1 VPSLRSSF
9 DVRKNALATA
19 LARAEAAGRAVLDLT
34 TSNPTRAGIPYD
46 ARAIL
51 EALADPRALTYEPLP
66 FGLPEA
72 RAAVA
77 KELGVDAARVVL
89 TASTSEA
96 YAYLFKLL
104 CDPGDEVLAPAPS
117 YPLFEHLAQFEAVR
131 LVPFRLA
138 YDGAWHVDL
147 DSVERAIGPRTR
159 AILLVS
165 PNNPTGSY
173 TKKDE
178 LARLASFG
186 LPILSDEVFATY
198 PFVERD
204 PRRASTVLEAEGTLT
219 FALGGLSKLAALPQI
234 KVGWIVV
241 GGPDAAAAE
250 VLERLELIADSFL
263 SVSTPAQLALPRLLA
278 TRHLAGDAIRVR
290 TRQNLEHLR
299 GAVTGTAATLL
310 HAEGG
315 WYATLRLP
323 HTKPEEAWVT
333 ALVEQDGVHVHP
345 GAFFD
350 FADEP
355 HAVVSLLTPPAAFE
369 RGIALILARV
379 DEAAR

>member
-1 VPSLRSSF
+1 VASLRSQF
-9 DVRKNALATA
+9 DVRKNALALA
-19 LARAEAAGRAVLDLT
+19 LERAEAAGRTVLDLT

-46 ARAIL
+46 EIAIL
-51 EALADPRALTYEPLP
+51 EALGDRRALEYEPLP

-77 KELGVDAARVVL
+77 KELGVDPARVVL

-96 YAYLFKLL
+96 YGYLFKLL
-104 CDPGDEVLAPAPS
+104 CDPGDDVLAPAPS
-117 YPLFEHLAQFEAVR
+117 YPLFDHLAQFEAVR
-131 LVPFRLA
+131 LAPFRLA
-138 YDGAWHVDL
+138 YDGAWHIDL
-147 DSVERAIGPRTR
+147 DSVARAIGPRTR

-186 LPILSDEVFATY
+186 LPIVSDEVFATY
-198 PFVERD
+198 PFSPAD
-204 PRRASTVLEAEGTLT
+204 ARRASTVLEAEGVLT

-241 GGPDAAAAE
+241 GGPDAAVRDA
-250 VLERLELIADSFL
+250 LERLELIADSFL
-263 SVSTPAQLALPRLLA
+263 SLSTPAQLALPRLLA
-278 TRHLAGDAIRVR
+278 TRHVAGDAIRAR
-290 TRQNLEHLR
+290 TQDNLEHVR
-299 GAVTGTAATLL
+299 RAVAGTAATVLDV
-310 HAEGG
+310 EGG

-323 HTKPEEAWVT
+323 HTKTEEAWVT
-333 ALVEQDGVHVHP
+333 ELVEHGVHVHP
-345 GAFFD
+345 GGFFD

-355 HAVVSLLTPPAAFE
+355 HAVVSLLTPADAFQ

-379 DEAAR
+379 DEATR